1 MRSTKT
7 TEVQASDLRRFLAL
21 LCNKA
26 GIRKTDSACLVEG
39 LLETSLRGVDSH
51 GVRLM
56 PHYVRAVESGR
67 VDAAAKPS
75 FTRTGR
81 SAGVVDARHGFGI
94 PAGLLA
100 MDKAMA
106 MAKATGV
113 GAVAVKN
120 SSHFGA
126 AAIYA
131 LHAARNNMIGFAC
144 THSDALV
151 FPHGGS
157 KVFLG
162 TNPVC
167 FAAPCA
173 GGNPFVLD
181 MATSCIS
188 WNKLRQ
194 HRTANRKLATGLAAD
209 KRGKTCRDP
218 HEAVGLLPAAGYKG
232 YGLALVVEILC
243 STLTGMPAG
252 PKISR
257 MFPLDGR
264 RRHLGHFFVAI
275 DIARF
280 TDLRGFRNRLAL
292 LLKSLRSVRPA
303 PGQGKVMVAGDP
315 EWQAFAHRTR
325 SGVPIPTDELQ
336 DFRNVAT
343 SLGIDTKRFRWLL
356 DPFSLAHSRSC
367 RSRK

>member
-1 MRSTKT
+1 MRSRKT
-7 TEVQASDLRRFLAL
+7 VKVKAAELRRFLSL
-21 LCNKA
+21 LCATA
-26 GIRKTDSACLVEG
+26 GIGKLDAKCLVEG
-39 LLETSLRGVDSH
+39 LIETSLRGVDSH

-56 PHYVRAVESGR
+56 PHYIRAVGLGR
-67 VDAAAKPS
+67 VDAVAKPR
-75 FTRTGR
+75 FKRIGR
-81 SAGVVDARHGFGI
+81 SAGILDARHGFGI
-94 PAGLLA
+94 PAGLAA
-100 MDKAMA
+100 MGKAMG

-113 GAVAVKN
+113 GAVAVKH

-131 LHAARNNMIGFAC
+131 LQAARKNMIGFAC

-188 WNKLRQ
+188 WNKLRE
-194 HRTANRKLATGLAAD
+194 HRSKALKLEPGLAAD
-209 KRGKTCRDP
+209 SRGRTCSDP
-218 HEAVGLLPAAGYKG
+218 HEAVGLLPASGYKG

-257 MFPLDGR
+257 MFPVDKR
-264 RRHLGHFFVAI
+264 RRDLGHFFVAI

-280 TDLRGFRNRLAL
+280 TDLRGFRTRLAY
-292 LLKSLRSVRPA
+292 LLKSLRAVPPA
-303 PGQGKVMVAGDP
+303 PSMPKVMVAGDP
-315 EWQAFAHRTR
+315 EWQTFALRMR
-325 SGVPIPTDELQ
+325 GGIPVSVDELK
-336 DFRNVAT
+336 DFCSVAA
-343 SLGIDTKRFRWLL
+343 SLGMDTARFRWL
-356 DPFSLAHSRSC
+356 PHASSSAKPRSC
-367 RSRK
+367 RSQK

>member
-7 TEVQASDLRRFLAL
+7 VEVRAADLRRFLGL
-21 LCNKA
+21 LCAKA
-26 GIRKTDSACLVEG
+26 GISKADSACLVEG

-75 FTRTGR
+75 FKRTGR

-100 MDKAMA
+100 MDKAMT
-106 MAKATGV
+106 MARATGV

-173 GGNPFVLD
+173 GRNPFVLD

-194 HRTANRKLATGLAAD
+194 HRTANRKLETGLAAD

-264 RRHLGHFFVAI
+264 RRQLGHFFVAM

-292 LLKSLRSVRPA
+292 LLKSLRSVRAA
-303 PGQGKVMVAGDP
+303 PGGGKVMVAGDP
-315 EWQAFAHRTR
+315 EWENLIKRR
-325 SGVPIPTDELQ
+325 RRGIPVSHQELD
-336 DFRNVAT
+336 DFREIA
-343 SLGIDTKRFRWLL
+343 SALEIDINRLRWL
-356 DPFSLAHSRSC
+356 ARAT
-367 RSRK
+367 

>member
-1 MRSTKT
+1 
-7 TEVQASDLRRFLAL
+7 LRCFLGL
-21 LCNKA
+21 LCAKA
-26 GIRKTDSACLVEG
+26 GISKADSASLVEG

-67 VDAAAKPS
+67 VDAAARPS
-75 FTRTGR
+75 FKRTGR
-81 SAGVVDARHGFGI
+81 SAGVIDARHGFGI

-173 GGNPFVLD
+173 GGDPFVLD

-194 HRTANRKLATGLAAD
+194 HRTANRKLETGLAGD

-264 RRHLGHFFVAI
+264 RRQLGHFFVAI

-303 PGQGKVMVAGDP
+303 PGGGKVMVAGDP
-315 EWQAFAHRTR
+315 EWRAFAHRTR

-336 DFRNVAT
+336 DFRNVAN

-356 DPFSLAHSRSC
+356 DAFSLAKSKSC
-367 RSRK
+367 RRRK